1 MYVKVRD
8 KKTQN
13 ERTVTKKAYEI
24 IPHRYEF
31 LGYVDDDGNETSG
44 DAPVTR
50 VQKKTEPKSVVA
62 AVSKI
67 EVRQPL
73 TQAEIQEKR
82 QELNAMNQE
91 AIQKAEG
98 AEVVVKERKK
108 PGPKP
113 KAHA

>member
-1 MYVKVRD
+1 MQVKVRD
-8 KKTQN
+8 KKTQI

-50 VQKKTEPKSVVA
+50 VQKKTEPKSVA
-62 AVSKI
+62 PAVSKI
-67 EVRQPL
+67 EVRLPL
-73 TQAEIQEKR
+73 TQVEIQEKR
-82 QELNAMNQE
+82 EELKAMNQE
-91 AIQKAEG
+91 AIQKAEVE
-98 AEVVVKERKK
+98 EVIVKERRK